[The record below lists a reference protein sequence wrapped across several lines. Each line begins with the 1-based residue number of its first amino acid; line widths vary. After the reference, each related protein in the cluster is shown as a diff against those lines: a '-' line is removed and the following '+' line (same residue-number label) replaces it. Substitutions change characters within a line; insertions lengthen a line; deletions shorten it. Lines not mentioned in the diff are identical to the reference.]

1 MPALQ
6 EFCSRIHKRAAM
18 LLSRKFI
25 LLLLL
30 LVSQSPLFGQGNIQT
45 LTLQRALQV
54 ARQNNPVLKSQ
65 ALNIGIAQSDVV
77 TAGLRPNLVLN
88 NQSLQLVKPSGFEPG
103 TGWVNGKNMQT
114 WWQLTKTFQIA
125 GLRGNK
131 IATAQKNVS
140 LSEKTFQEAER
151 NLFLEVGLKWLEVWG
166 LQKQLEIL
174 RQAKS
179 NTDSLVT
186 INRLRLKNEVI
197 TETDLVRAELLN
209 DQYTVEIK
217 SVSQDYQNELI
228 NIRTLLGEKT
238 EVAIDTSDRFALFE
252 DRFNIDSLLAASVE
266 TRPDVLALKSLVE
279 VSEANIKLQKSL
291 AYPQPELG
299 VIYNPQ
305 NTIPYL
311 GVYATIELPFF
322 SRNQGEIQKSGIVKK
337 QAEQDLA
344 ASRVLV
350 NTEITTAQR
359 SYLTIKANVEGFD
372 RLLLKADRILSSV
385 RYSYLRGGTTII
397 DLLEAQRGWL
407 DTREQYYKTL
417 QQYRQSYIRLLHASG
432 LINQLAN

>member
-1 MPALQ
+1 MPALR
-6 EFCSRIHKRAAM
+6 EFCSQIHKPAAM
-18 LLSRKFI
+18 LLSRKTI
-25 LLLLL
+25 LLLTL
-30 LVSQSPLFGQGNIQT
+30 LVSQLPTFGQGNAQT
-45 LTLQRALQV
+45 LSLQLALQV
-54 ARQNNPVLKSQ
+54 ARENNPFLKSQ
-65 ALNIGIAQSDVV
+65 ALNIAVAQSGVV
-77 TAGLRPNLVLN
+77 TARLRPNPVLN
-88 NQSLQLVKPSGFEPG
+88 NQSLQLMKPSHFEAG
-103 TGWVNGKNMQT
+103 TGWVNGSNMQT

-131 IATAQKNVS
+131 VAVAQNNVS
-140 LSEKTFQEAER
+140 LSEKTFREAER
-151 NLFLEVGLKWLEVWG
+151 NLFFEVGMKWLDVWG

-174 RQAKS
+174 RQAQS
-179 NTDSLVT
+179 NTDSLVA
-186 INRLRLKNEVI
+186 INRLRLKNQVI

-209 DQYTVEIK
+209 DQYAVEIK

-252 DRFNIDSLLAASVE
+252 DRFNIDSLLSLSVE
-266 TRPDVLALKSLVE
+266 NRPDVLALKSMVE
-279 VSEANIKLQKSL
+279 VSDANIKLQKSQ

-299 VIYNPQ
+299 LIYNPQ

-311 GVYATIELPFF
+311 GVYATIELPIF
-322 SRNQGEIQKSGIVKK
+322 SRNQGEVQKSGIIKR

-344 ASRVLV
+344 ASQVLV
-350 NTEITTAQR
+350 NTEVTTAQR
-359 SYLTIKANVEGFD
+359 SYLTSKANVQGFD
-372 RLLLKADRILSSV
+372 QLLLKADRILSSV

-407 DTREQYYKTL
+407 ETRDQYYKTL

>member
-1 MPALQ
+1 
-6 EFCSRIHKRAAM
+6 M
-18 LLSRKFI
+18 LLLRKTVLLFI
-25 LLLLL
+25 L
-30 LVSQSPLFGQGNIQT
+30 LVSQLPLFGQENT
-45 LTLQRALQV
+45 LSLQKALQV
-54 ARQNNPVLKSQ
+54 ARENNLFLKSQ
-65 ALNIGIAQSDVV
+65 ALNVGIAQSDVV

-88 NQSLQLVKPSGFEPG
+88 NQSLQLVRPSGFEPG

-125 GLRGNK
+125 GLRNNK
-131 IATAQKNVS
+131 IAVAKKNVS
-140 LSEKTFQEAER
+140 LSEKVFQEAER
-151 NLFLEVGLKWLEVWG
+151 NLFLEVGLKWLDVWG

-179 NTDSLVT
+179 NTDSLVV
-186 INRLRLKNEVI
+186 INRLRLKNQVI
-197 TETDLVRAELLN
+197 TETDLVRAELLTS
-209 DQYTVEIK
+209 QYEVEIK

-228 NIRTLLGEKT
+228 NIRTLLGEKA
-238 EVAIDTSDRFALFE
+238 EVGIDTSDRFVTFE
-252 DRFNIDSLLAASVE
+252 DRFNIDSLLVGSIENRA
-266 TRPDVLALKSLVE
+266 DVLALKNLVE
-279 VSEANIKLQKSL
+279 VSDANIKLQKSL

-305 NTIPYL
+305 NTVPYL

-322 SRNQGEIQKSGIVKK
+322 SRNQGEIQKSGIIKK

-344 ASRVLV
+344 TSQVLV
-350 NTEITTAQR
+350 NTEVTTAGR
-359 SYLTIKANVEGFD
+359 SYLTSKANVQGFD
-372 RLLLKADRILSSV
+372 QLLLKADRILSSV

-407 DTREQYYKTL
+407 ETRQQYYRTL
-417 QQYRQSYIRLLHASG
+417 QQYRQSYVRLLHASG

>member
-1 MPALQ
+1 
-6 EFCSRIHKRAAM
+6 M
-18 LLSRKFI
+18 LLSRKTI
-25 LLLLL
+25 LLLTL
-30 LVSQSPLFGQGNIQT
+30 LVSQLPTFGQGNAQT
-45 LTLQRALQV
+45 LSLQRALQV
-54 ARQNNPVLKSQ
+54 ARENNPFLKSQ
-65 ALNIGIAQSDVV
+65 ALNIAVAQSDVM
-77 TAGLRPNLVLN
+77 TAQLRPNPVLN
-88 NQSLQLVKPSGFEPG
+88 NQSLQLVKPSHFEAG
-103 TGWVNGKNMQT
+103 TGWVNGNNMQT

-131 IATAQKNVS
+131 IAVAQKNVS
-140 LSEKTFQEAER
+140 LSEKTFREAER
-151 NLFLEVGLKWLEVWG
+151 NLFLEVGLKWLDVWG

-174 RQAKS
+174 RQAQN
-179 NTDSLVT
+179 NTDSLVA
-186 INRLRLKNEVI
+186 INRLRLKNQVI
-197 TETDLVRAELLN
+197 TETDLIRAELLN

-238 EVAIDTSDRFALFE
+238 EVTIDTSDRFALFE
-252 DRFNIDSLLAASVE
+252 DRFNIDSLLALSVE
-266 TRPDVLALKSLVE
+266 NRPDVLALKSLVE
-279 VSEANIKLQKSL
+279 VSDANIKLQKSQ

-299 VIYNPQ
+299 LIYNPQ

-322 SRNQGEIQKSGIVKK
+322 SRNQGEIQKSGIIKR

-344 ASRVLV
+344 ASQVLV
-350 NTEITTAQR
+350 NTEVTTAQR
-359 SYLTIKANVEGFD
+359 SYLTSKANVQEFD
-372 RLLLKADRILSSV
+372 QLLLKADRILSSV

-407 DTREQYYKTL
+407 ETREQYYKTL

>member
-1 MPALQ
+1 MRALR
-6 EFCSRIHKRAAM
+6 EFCSQIHKPAAM
-18 LLSRKFI
+18 LLSRKTI
-25 LLLLL
+25 LLLTL
-30 LVSQSPLFGQGNIQT
+30 LVSQLPTFGQGNAQT
-45 LTLQRALQV
+45 LSLQLALQV
-54 ARQNNPVLKSQ
+54 ARENNPFLKSQ
-65 ALNIGIAQSDVV
+65 ALNIAVAQSGVV
-77 TAGLRPNLVLN
+77 TARLRPNPVLN
-88 NQSLQLVKPSGFEPG
+88 NQSLQLMKPSHFEAG
-103 TGWVNGKNMQT
+103 TGWVNGSNMQT

-131 IATAQKNVS
+131 VAVAQNNVS
-140 LSEKTFQEAER
+140 LSEKTFREAER
-151 NLFLEVGLKWLEVWG
+151 NLFFEVGMKWLDVWG

-174 RQAKS
+174 RQAQS
-179 NTDSLVT
+179 NTDSLVA
-186 INRLRLKNEVI
+186 INRLRLKNQVI

-209 DQYTVEIK
+209 DQYAVEIK

-252 DRFNIDSLLAASVE
+252 DRFNIDSLLSLSVE
-266 TRPDVLALKSLVE
+266 NRPDVLALKSMVE
-279 VSEANIKLQKSL
+279 VSDANIKLQKSQ

-299 VIYNPQ
+299 LIYNPQ

-311 GVYATIELPFF
+311 GVYATIELPIF
-322 SRNQGEIQKSGIVKK
+322 SRNQGEVQKSGIIKR

-344 ASRVLV
+344 ASQVLV
-350 NTEITTAQR
+350 NTEVTTAQR
-359 SYLTIKANVEGFD
+359 SYLTSKANVQGFD
-372 RLLLKADRILSSV
+372 QLLLKADRILSSV

-407 DTREQYYKTL
+407 ETREQYYKTL